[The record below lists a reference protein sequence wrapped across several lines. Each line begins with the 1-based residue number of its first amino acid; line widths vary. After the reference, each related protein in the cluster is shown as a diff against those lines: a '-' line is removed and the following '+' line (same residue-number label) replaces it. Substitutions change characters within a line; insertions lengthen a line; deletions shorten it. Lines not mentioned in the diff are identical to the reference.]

1 MQRPIGTSEEGERD
15 SAWSRS
21 ASDVIRAADTSTAV
35 SYDGAGTRLG
45 HWLARYMAAR
55 PRVPIGG
62 DGTVS
67 FSFDDFP
74 VSAHTLGAPILEAA
88 GVRGTFY
95 AATGLLDTSND
106 HWRVAGRNEIRDLSV
121 RGHEIGLHTH
131 THRPVFRIS
140 PDDLELDVAENRA
153 EIEAVIGP
161 VDHATFAYP
170 YGFSTMPHKR
180 RMGRIARASRSVH
193 PGLNVGTLDRDF
205 ILAHQLV
212 DFRLSRAEIRRLIQ
226 DVRARKG
233 WLVFLSHDVSAVP
246 SPFGCTPDLL
256 KAAVDLT
263 LEAGLVVLPVRDALD
278 HIAVSPPVASS

>member
-1 MQRPIGTSEEGERD
+1 MREDAAPH
-15 SAWSRS
+15 
-21 ASDVIRAADTSTAV
+21 RAFTPLTAGDTSTAV

-74 VSAHTLGAPILEAA
+74 LSSHALGAPILEAA
-88 GVRGTFY
+88 GVRGTYY
-95 AATGLLDTSND
+95 AATGLLNTAND
-106 HWRVAGRNEIRDLSV
+106 HWRVSGREEIADLFA

-131 THRPVFRIS
+131 SHRPVFTIS

-153 EIEAVIGP
+153 AIEAMVGP
-161 VDHATFAYP
+161 VDRATFAYP

-193 PGLNVGTLDRDF
+193 PGLNVGRLDRDF

-212 DFRLSRAEIRRLIQ
+212 DFRVSRQEVARLMQ
-226 DVRARKG
+226 ETRARKG
-233 WLVFLSHDVSAVP
+233 WLVFLTHDVANVP

-256 KAAVDLT
+256 KAAVDLA
-263 LEAGLVVLPVRDALD
+263 LEAGLTVLPVRDALD
-278 HIAVSPPVASS
+278 HVSADVTASS